1 MTTLL
6 AQASDAL
13 IRNDAVALEKLCA
26 EAETVLT
33 AAPHPADGRAALAH
47 ALLVFR
53 RQVLAARGQVILR
66 RRFSAAHT
74 SPEGPWAR

>member
-13 IRNDAVALEKLCA
+13 IRNDAAALENLCA
-26 EAETVLT
+26 QAETIFT
-33 AAPHPADGRAALAH
+33 AGPHPADGRSAFAH

-53 RQVLAARGQVILR
+53 RQVIAARGQVILR
-66 RRFSAAHT
+66 QRFSAAHA